1 MTSEQALPCGI
12 PWQERL
18 RASPRDF
25 RCHIIGIGGAGL
37 SAIAAVLFERGCTV
51 TGSEPSPGPATN
63 ELSRRD
69 ITVLT
74 VQDGRFL
81 RTLSKAARPHV
92 ILRSSAV
99 PWRNA
104 EWAAARDLGLPVVT
118 REAFLP
124 AMLAGK
130 QVTAVAGTHGKST
143 VTAMCAW
150 MLQASGVKAGH
161 IVGAR
166 HPDLPGGRDGQGPL
180 FVIEADEYDRM
191 FLGLRPTVAVVTSME
206 WDHPDCYRSFG
217 ELRTAFTA
225 FAGRMQP
232 GSTLIYHADDRNLRE
247 WVGGGLVGPAQL
259 VGFGTHPSAD
269 WITEAPGSP
278 EGSAMT
284 LRERATGAAHKL
296 RLQAPGAHARANAA
310 AAWLAARASG
320 GGPEAIT
327 AAAASYRALDRRFE
341 IRSTAAGI
349 VLVDDYAHHPSAIRA
364 TLSAARHRFP
374 HGTLWA
380 VFQPH
385 TYSRTAALR
394 PEFGNAFAQA
404 DRVLILPTFAARET
418 PAAGMDGAALS
429 KQVVHSHVLHAGS
442 FDEAS
447 VHLAKRLHTGDA
459 VILMGA
465 GDIPRLTDK
474 LTAALAQNPP
484 PSRNVAACGVK

>member
-1 MTSEQALPCGI
+1 MTIAPTAPCGI
-12 PWQERL
+12 PWQEQL
-18 RASPRDF
+18 RAKPRDF

-51 TGSEPSPGPATN
+51 TGSEPSPGPATD
-63 ELSRRD
+63 ELSRRG

-81 RTLSKAARPHV
+81 RTLPKAARPHAV
-92 ILRSSAV
+92 LRSSAV
-99 PWRNA
+99 PRHNA
-104 EWAAARDLGLPVVT
+104 EWTAARDLELPVVT

-124 AMLAGK
+124 ALLSGK

-150 MLQASGVKAGH
+150 MLQACGLKAGH

-166 HPDLPGGRDGQGPL
+166 HPSLPGGRDGQGPL

-217 ELRTAFTA
+217 ELRAAFTE
-225 FAGRMQP
+225 FAGCMQP
-232 GSTLIYHADDRNLRE
+232 GGTLIYNADDPNLRA
-247 WVGGGLVGPAQL
+247 WVRGELVGPTNL
-259 VGFGTHPSAD
+259 IGFGTHSSAD
-269 WITEAPGSP
+269 WIIEVPGSP
-278 EGSAMT
+278 ESSAVM
-284 LRERATGAAHKL
+284 LRERTTGTIHNLQL
-296 RLQAPGAHARANAA
+296 RIPGAHTRANAV

-320 GGPEAIT
+320 GEPEAIT
-327 AAAASYRALDRRFE
+327 AAVASYRSLGRRFE
-341 IRSTAAGI
+341 VRSTAAGI

-374 HGTLWA
+374 RGMLWA

-394 PEFGNAFAQA
+394 TEFGSAFAQA

-418 PAAGMDGAALS
+418 PAAGMDGATLS
-429 KQVVHSHVLHAGS
+429 ELVVHSHVTHAGS
-442 FDEAS
+442 FNEAS
-447 VHLAKRLHTGDA
+447 AHLSERLHPGDT

-474 LTAALAQNPP
+474 LSAALTQNPP
-484 PSRNVAACGVK
+484 PSRDVAACRD

>member
-1 MTSEQALPCGI
+1 MTIAPAVSCGL
-12 PWQERL
+12 PWQEQL
-18 RASPRDF
+18 RAAPRNF
-25 RCHIIGIGGAGL
+25 RCHIVGIGGAGL

-51 TGSEPSPGPATN
+51 TGSEPNPGPATDD
-63 ELSRRD
+63 LSRRG

-74 VQDGRFL
+74 VQDERFL
-81 RTLSKAARPHV
+81 RTLPRAARPHV
-92 ILRSSAV
+92 VLRSSAV
-99 PWRNA
+99 PRHNA
-104 EWAAARDLGLPVVT
+104 EWTAARDLGLPVVT

-124 AMLAGK
+124 ALLAGK

-150 MLQASGVKAGH
+150 MLQAAGVAAGH

-217 ELRTAFTA
+217 ELRAAFTA

-232 GSTLIYHADDRNLRE
+232 GGTLIYNADDGNLRA
-247 WVGGGLVGPAQL
+247 WVRGGLAGPAQL
-259 VGFGTHPSAD
+259 IGFGTHPSAH
-269 WITEAPGSP
+269 WITEASGNP
-278 EGSAMT
+278 EGST
-284 LRERATGAAHKL
+284 LTLCERATGATREL
-296 RLQAPGAHARANAA
+296 RLQAPGAHGRANAA

-320 GGPEAIT
+320 GSPEAIT
-327 AAAASYRALDRRFE
+327 AAAASYRALGRRFE
-341 IRSTAAGI
+341 VRSTAAGV

-374 HGTLWA
+374 RGTLWA

-394 PEFGNAFAQA
+394 SEFGNAFTQA

-429 KQVVHSHVLHAGS
+429 KLVVHAHVTHAGS

-447 VHLAKRLHTGDA
+447 AHLAERLHTGDA

-484 PSRNVAACGVK
+484 PSRAVSIRRD

>member
-1 MTSEQALPCGI
+1 MTIEQTLPCGI
-12 PWQERL
+12 PWQEQL
-18 RASPRDF
+18 RATPRDF

-37 SAIAAVLFERGCTV
+37 SAIAAVLFERGCAV

-63 ELSRRD
+63 DLCQRG
-69 ITVLT
+69 ITVLA

-81 RTLSKAARPHV
+81 RTLPEAARPHV

-104 EWAAARDLGLPVVT
+104 EWVAARDLGLPVVT

-150 MLQASGVKAGH
+150 MLQAAGVETGH

-225 FAGRMQP
+225 FAGHMQP
-232 GSTLIYHADDRNLRE
+232 GGTLIYHADDPNLRE
-247 WVGGGLVGPAQL
+247 WISNGLAGPAQL

-269 WITEAPGSP
+269 WITKAPNSP
-278 EGSAMT
+278 ESNAMT
-284 LRERATGAAHKL
+284 LHERATGAAHEL
-296 RLQAPGAHARANAA
+296 RLQAPGVHTRANAA

-320 GGPEAIT
+320 GAPEAIT
-327 AAAASYRALDRRFE
+327 AAAASYRSLDRRFE
-341 IRSTAAGI
+341 MRSTAAGI

-394 PEFGNAFAQA
+394 PEFGSAFAQA

-418 PAAGMDGAALS
+418 PASGLDGAALS
-429 KQVVHSHVLHAGS
+429 KLVAHPHVMHAGS
-442 FDEAS
+442 FDKAS
-447 VHLAKRLHTGDA
+447 AHLAKRLHTGDA

-474 LTAALAQNPP
+474 LTAALAQHPP
-484 PSRNVAACGVK
+484 PSRNISACRG